1 MAIHSDANAS
11 KMEFVELYQRAMGS
25 KGLSANFYG
34 QTQKNEKK
42 MSKLIENK
50 TFGFVVKNDTA
61 EDVCFALMT
70 GSMPDLAE
78 VKRRYPQV
86 KAILADGDF
95 HSVTTGSGESSVE
108 KKVNCNCRGDG
119 TIAYFRKYFESVSAQ
134 ATTLDMTS
142 SEKENFYTDVEVG
155 TPNPCGIE
163 QLRRKALSD
172 YLGTQQYDQNRI
184 IAKGINIP
192 LTAAHLV
199 LLTVKAGSTVTYT
212 FTVNSLY

>member
-1 MAIHSDANAS
+1 
-11 KMEFVELYQRAMGS
+11 MEFVELYQRSMGS

-50 TFGFVVKNDTA
+50 TFGFVVKNDT
-61 EDVCFALMT
+61 DKDLCFAMMT

-78 VKRRYPQV
+78 VQRRYPHV
-86 KAILADGDF
+86 NAILADGEF
-95 HSVTTGSGESSVE
+95 HSVKTGEGESAVT
-108 KKVNCNCRGDG
+108 KKVKCTCKGDG
-119 TIAYFRKYFESVSAQ
+119 TIAYFRKYFESISAQ

-142 SEKENFYTDVEVG
+142 SEKDNFYTDVEVG

-163 QLRRKALSD
+163 QLKRKALSD

>member
-1 MAIHSDANAS
+1 MN
-11 KMEFVELYQRAMGS
+11 FVELYQRAMGS

-50 TFGFVVKNDTA
+50 TFGFVVKNDT
-61 EDVCFALMT
+61 DKDLCFAMMT

-78 VKRRYPQV
+78 VQRRYPHV
-86 KAILADGDF
+86 NAILADGEF
-95 HSVTTGSGESSVE
+95 HSVTTGEGESAVT
-108 KKVNCNCRGDG
+108 KKVKCTCKGDG
-119 TIAYFRKYFESVSAQ
+119 TIAYFRKYFESISAQ

-142 SEKENFYTDVEVG
+142 SEKDNFYTDVEVG

-163 QLRRKALSD
+163 QLKRKALSD

-192 LTAAHLV
+192 LSAAHLV